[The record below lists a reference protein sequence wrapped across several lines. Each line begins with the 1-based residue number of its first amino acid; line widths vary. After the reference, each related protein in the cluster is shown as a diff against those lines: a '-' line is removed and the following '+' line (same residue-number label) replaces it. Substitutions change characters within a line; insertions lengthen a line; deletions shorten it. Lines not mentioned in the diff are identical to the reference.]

1 MAIFPD
7 ICPVS
12 RRFTAGKFPTRRF
25 NSISGAG
32 TTRLYGSKAF
42 DSQLELEFIVDNEI
56 AGRIFDLWYESFGTV
71 EQVFLPPA
79 VFLTDEVLEG
89 KLNPKYLEWRW
100 GSEPRIESVQPNLS
114 RVTVNF
120 VGRLEIEP

>member
-12 RRFTAGKFPTRRF
+12 RQFTAGQFPTRRF

-42 DSQLELEFIVDNEI
+42 DSRLDLEFLVDNTT
-56 AGRIFDLWYESFGTV
+56 AGQIFDLWYESFGTL
-71 EQVFLPPA
+71 EQIFLPPT

-89 KLNPKYLEWRW
+89 KLNPEYLEWRW
-100 GSEPRIESVQPNLS
+100 EREPSIQSVQPNLS
-114 RVTVNF
+114 RVTVNL

>member
-12 RRFTAGKFPTRRF
+12 RQFTAGQFPTRRF

-42 DSQLELEFIVDNEI
+42 DSRLDLEFLVDNTT
-56 AGRIFDLWYESFGTV
+56 AGRIFDLWYESFGTL
-71 EQVFLPPA
+71 EQIFLPPA

-89 KLNPKYLEWRW
+89 KLNPEYLEWRW
-100 GSEPRIESVQPNLS
+100 EREPSIQSVQPNLS
-114 RVTVNF
+114 RVTVNL

>member
-12 RRFTAGKFPTRRF
+12 RQFTAGRFPTRRF

-42 DSQLELEFIVDNEI
+42 DSRLQLEFIVDNET
-56 AGRIFDLWYESFGTV
+56 AGRIFDLYYESFGGF
-71 EQVFLPPA
+71 EEIFLPPG
-79 VFLTDEVLEG
+79 VLSSDDLLEG
-89 KLNPKYLEWRW
+89 KLNPEYLEWRW
-100 GSEPRIESVQPNLS
+100 ENEPSIQSVQPNLS
-114 RVTVNF
+114 RVTVNL

>member
-12 RRFTAGKFPTRRF
+12 RQFNAGKFPTRRF

-32 TTRLYGSKAF
+32 TTRIYGSKAF
-42 DSQLELEFIVDNEI
+42 DSSLQLEFIVDNET
-56 AGRIFDLWYESFGTV
+56 AGRIFDLYYESFGSLK
-71 EQVFLPPA
+71 QIFLPPG
-79 VFLTDEVLEG
+79 VLSNDEVLEN
-89 KLNPKYLEWRW
+89 KLNPEYLEWRW
-100 GSEPRIESVQPNLS
+100 EREPSIQSVQPNLS
-114 RVTVNF
+114 RVTVNL